1 MKDLKE
7 HILEKLK
14 VSKEYKPEIE
24 FSWYEFVKLIYKHD
38 YVISLLDIYENNN
51 PIFKEFSDLP
61 KFTPNT
67 SKPKYMFTT
76 PGGFIIGL
84 RAEAEDLHN
93 EWLDIMYKIDK
104 NGHTKY
110 CKSES
115 FGDLKDFLDT
125 ELIIQIYDYLKQ
137 NALP

>member
-1 MKDLKE
+1 MKELRQ

-38 YVISLLDIYENNN
+38 YVVSLLDIKENSK
-51 PIFKEFSDLP
+51 PLFDSFEDLP
-61 KFTPNT
+61 EFTPNT

-137 NALP
+137 NA